1 MIPRA
6 NIQPVCCDDLPVY
19 ACPTDQELRLVEESG
34 LFDEAWYRR
43 CYLLGRTATMPP
55 LVHFLRYG
63 PRKGYRP
70 NEFFDPLLYLSAFP
84 DALASGRNPL
94 LHFLQ
99 HLDKDF
105 YASSSDQR
113 AQLPQ
118 YTKPPL
124 TVLMSVF
131 NGEAHLKEAVESI
144 LGQTFSNFIF
154 LIIDNASEDATAA
167 ILAEHARNDSRI
179 RVVTNES
186 NLGQTGALNKG
197 LALVDTPYVARMDAD
212 DIALPDRFYRQLVFM
227 EGHPDVAA
235 LGGSILGIDKDGT
248 PNGWSWRPP
257 CTPEMINLDIYT
269 WQGRAIPHPA
279 AMFRTEALQKVKGYC
294 PALNYVQDF
303 DLWHR
308 LLENGCAIASIAGDP
323 LLLYRQYERA
333 NSDRNAIK
341 ALEHVLALIAC
352 DKRNNGEQDPLEH
365 ITEPTIELAQR
376 LLTPGTSGAFAW
388 LALLPEIQNEDKKEL
403 IIPALR
409 NALPYPEAMPAGF
422 PLDAVL
428 RWYAEEYPH
437 QACQALGQAAPD
449 IKEKMQNM
457 LTKAALH
464 SQASC
469 ALRHTFVPLPVPQCI
484 PVQNSNICNANC
496 VFCQYSLN
504 IDKKRI
510 MSFELF
516 KKIADDFYKER
527 KDGIIHFIGTGE
539 VFTDR
544 NIIEKIAYTK
554 SLGLKA
560 YITTNGTLFHKWNL
574 VERTLN
580 LHPERIYIST
590 PGFSADAYATLFG
603 VNNYDEFFPALINF
617 FQYKEKNC
625 PQTHIGFGFRSNRT
639 YEDVVNDDDYKKHVK
654 YFVDNKIIFNE
665 LNRFEFDSWSGQI
678 FSKAGSK
685 IKIVDHS
692 NTQSLCKKLYA
703 PQLSILAD
711 GSLKL
716 CGCIYIK
723 TEYDSMVIGNLASQT
738 ISECL
743 SQESIH
749 TMFKNYLI
757 DKEIPEICRQCTRG
771 HDR

>member
-1 MIPRA
+1 MTPRA

-19 ACPTDQELRLVEESG
+19 ASPTDQELRLVEESG

-43 CYLLGRTATMPP
+43 CYLLGRAATLPP

-84 DALASGRNPL
+84 DALASGCNPL

-131 NGEAHLKEAVESI
+131 NGEAHLKEAVEGI

-154 LIIDNASEDATAA
+154 LIIDDASEDATAA
-167 ILAEHARNDSRI
+167 ILAEYARNDSRL
-179 RVVTNES
+179 RVVTNER
-186 NLGQTGALNKG
+186 NLGLAQSLNKG
-197 LALVDTPYVARMDAD
+197 LALTDTPYVARMDAD
-212 DIALPDRFYRQLVFM
+212 DIALPDRVYRQLAFM
-227 EGHPDVAA
+227 EGHPDVAV
-235 LGGSILGIDKDGT
+235 LGGSILGIDKEGT

-257 CTPEMINLDIYT
+257 CTPEMINLDINT
-269 WQGRAIPHPA
+269 WQGRGIPHPS
-279 AMFRTEALQKVKGYC
+279 AMFLTGALKKINGYC
-294 PALNYVQDF
+294 PALNYIEDYE
-303 DLWHR
+303 LWHR
-308 LLENGCAIASIAGDP
+308 LIKNNYSIASLAGEP
-323 LLLYRQYERA
+323 LLLYRQYA
-333 NSDRNAIK
+333 HSDAKKQTTK
-341 ALEHVLALIAC
+341 ALSFTLFWIECGKTKKSYL
-352 DKRNNGEQDPLEH
+352 DPLNVAKEPA
-365 ITEPTIELAQR
+365 TELVQT
-376 LLTPGTSGAFAW
+376 LLVPGTPGAFAW
-388 LALLPEIQNEDKKEL
+388 FSMLPEIQSEDKKEL

-437 QACQALGQAAPD
+437 QACQALSEATPD
-449 IKEKMQNM
+449 IKEKMQKM
-457 LTKAALH
+457 LTKAELH

-510 MSFELF
+510 MPFELF

-544 NIIEKIAYTK
+544 NIVEKIAYTK

-574 VERTLN
+574 VERTLS

-603 VNNYDEFFPALINF
+603 VNSYDEFFPALINF

-639 YEDVVNDDDYKKHVK
+639 YEDVVNDDDYKKHVE

-692 NTQSLCKKLYA
+692 NTQSLCPKLYA

-716 CGCIYIK
+716 CECTYIK

-743 SQESIH
+743 SQKSIH
-749 TMFKNYLI
+749 TLFKNYLI
-757 DKEIPEICRQCTRG
+757 NKEIPEICRQCTRG

>member
-1 MIPRA
+1 
-6 NIQPVCCDDLPVY
+6 
-19 ACPTDQELRLVEESG
+19 
-34 LFDEAWYRR
+34 
-43 CYLLGRTATMPP
+43 
-55 LVHFLRYG
+55 
-63 PRKGYRP
+63 
-70 NEFFDPLLYLSAFP
+70 
-84 DALASGRNPL
+84 
-94 LHFLQ
+94 
-99 HLDKDF
+99 
-105 YASSSDQR
+105 
-113 AQLPQ
+113 
-118 YTKPPL
+118 
-124 TVLMSVF
+124 
-131 NGEAHLKEAVESI
+131 
-144 LGQTFSNFIF
+144 
-154 LIIDNASEDATAA
+154 
-167 ILAEHARNDSRI
+167 
-179 RVVTNES
+179 
-186 NLGQTGALNKG
+186 
-197 LALVDTPYVARMDAD
+197 
-212 DIALPDRFYRQLVFM
+212 
-227 EGHPDVAA
+227 
-235 LGGSILGIDKDGT
+235 
-248 PNGWSWRPP
+248 
-257 CTPEMINLDIYT
+257 
-269 WQGRAIPHPA
+269 
-279 AMFRTEALQKVKGYC
+279 
-294 PALNYVQDF
+294 
-303 DLWHR
+303 
-308 LLENGCAIASIAGDP
+308 
-323 LLLYRQYERA
+323 
-333 NSDRNAIK
+333 
-341 ALEHVLALIAC
+341 
-352 DKRNNGEQDPLEH
+352 
-365 ITEPTIELAQR
+365 
-376 LLTPGTSGAFAW
+376 
-388 LALLPEIQNEDKKEL
+388 
-403 IIPALR
+403 
-409 NALPYPEAMPAGF
+409 
-422 PLDAVL
+422 
-428 RWYAEEYPH
+428 
-437 QACQALGQAAPD
+437 
-449 IKEKMQNM
+449 
-457 LTKAALH
+457 
-464 SQASC
+464 
-469 ALRHTFVPLPVPQCI
+469 
-484 PVQNSNICNANC
+484 
-496 VFCQYSLN
+496 
-504 IDKKRI
+504 